1 MLWLRGTF
9 DGVRLSVKD
18 DVGRTVWPAGP
29 VVVNGGGP
37 KFPELWEELADV
49 RIGDAVIQ
57 VADDQFPGP
66 GGLANDAAPAAR
78 TFVVKIMICSKLKL
92 GP

>member
-1 MLWLRGTF
+1 M
-9 DGVRLSVKD
+9 
-18 DVGRTVWPAGP
+18 
-29 VVVNGGGP
+29 NGGGP
-37 KFPELWEELADV
+37 ELPELGEELADV
-49 RIGDAVIQ
+49 RIGDAVVQ

-78 TFVVKIMICSKLKL
+78 TLVLKMMICSKLKL